1 MGPEAT
7 TPVASRRTRLSPERE
22 VNRVPGRMPG
32 LGTIHTVEDVNAR
45 IASPQTTDRPLV
57 LGLGAFALVRP
68 AIRIV
73 EDRAGLDLSPAAPIA
88 ATIAVTVVWT
98 AAAVLT
104 RVRDPLTTL
113 LYTGLTYGL
122 LSIVLSAVLSPL
134 LLGHLEGPLARPRT
148 IVPVLIVNAIWGLIA
163 GTIAL
168 MIQRARRDTTGGT
181 R

>member
-1 MGPEAT
+1 M
-7 TPVASRRTRLSPERE
+7 
-22 VNRVPGRMPG
+22 
-32 LGTIHTVEDVNAR
+32 NAR
-45 IASPQTTDRPLV
+45 IASPKTADWPLA

-113 LYTGLTYGL
+113 LYAGLTYGV

-134 LLGHLEGPLARPRT
+134 LLGHLEGPLSRPLT
-148 IVPVLIVNAIWGLIA
+148 IVPILIVNAVWGLIA
-163 GTIAL
+163 GAVAL
-168 MIQRARRDTTGGT
+168 MIRRARRDNTGGT
-181 R
+181 P